1 MSTKRD
7 TAPTAGQYTPRG
19 EMIEDDGFVTVYPD
33 LYKNETPA
41 PQATDFSPLCANPS
55 GVNPAF

>member
-1 MSTKRD
+1 MFEKTPSNRKPEAY
-7 TAPTAGQYTPRG
+7 APCGG
-19 EMIEDDGFVTVYPD
+19 LIEDDGFVTVYPD